1 MDKLPALIQSHSGTI
16 YHITD
21 DGCKSRC
28 GRRIDA
34 FPERHALALEDKE
47 RCYKCG
53 TAAEFDAISDARA
66 AEEVAEHKAH
76 LDKLAE
82 IAAVH
87 AARSAVRPFLV
98 EEIKGLL
105 NNLELRGDIENKIH
119 LNMDLL
125 RIPVTLDGQLF
136 TIKIEV
142 WNGDHQ

>member
-1 MDKLPALIQSHSGTI
+1 MNYPAMIKYFGGKI

-21 DGCKSRC
+21 GNNLTRC
-28 GRRIDA
+28 GRHIDMR
-34 FPERHALALEDKE
+34 PETHALALEDKE
-47 RCYKCG
+47 RCPKCG
-53 TAAEFDAISDARA
+53 SFDDFDKISDQRA
-66 AEEVAEHKAH
+66 AEELAEHKAH

-82 IAAVH
+82 IAATH